1 MLAANECHG
10 IMANVRWIMSSLCCL
25 FSSTQT
31 LASQLTAAQS
41 PAQATNINSNL
52 NTLFLCPLYDCRV
65 HSRTVSA

>member
-31 LASQLTAAQS
+31 LASQVTA
-41 PAQATNINSNL
+41 AQATNINSNL